1 MTKTKGRGLGM
12 AIASPIVEAH
22 GGDIAVGASQSGA
35 EFSITL
41 LKLGT
46 THQEGLLVVVFAPRL

>member
-1 MTKTKGRGLGM
+1 M